1 MSTLLQ
7 SFYIIRFN
15 DCDPFGH
22 LNNSR
27 YIDYMLNAREDHIRN
42 AYQIELHTSAKNGV
56 GWVVNKHEIRYIRPA
71 FYNEKVCIQS
81 DVIEGGESELIL
93 EMIMFDEH
101 KRNIKAVLWTN
112 FTHINLKTGRRE
124 IHSPDFQQLLL
135 NVRNDKVNVNE
146 GLDNRVKELLHMC
159 KTEQEV

>member
-27 YIDYMLNAREDHIRN
+27 YIDYMLNAREDHLRN
-42 AYQIELHTSAKNGV
+42 AYQIELHAFAKNGI
-56 GWVVNKHEIRYIRPA
+56 GWVVSKHEIQYIRPA

-81 DVIEGGESELIL
+81 DLIEAGESQLLL
-93 EMIMFDEH
+93 EMIMYDNH
-101 KRNIKAVLWTN
+101 KQNIKAVLWTW
-112 FTHINLKTGRRE
+112 FAHVNLKTGSRE
-124 IHSPDFQQLLL
+124 NHSPDFQQLLL
-135 NVRNDKVNVNE
+135 NIRNDEVNVSE
-146 GLDNRVKELLHMC
+146 GFNNRVNELIQMHRR
-159 KTEQEV
+159 ERNV